1 MGNSDTNN
9 SLGLNNL
16 TNLGTSKNRKRVGR
30 GIGSGTGKTAGR
42 GHKGQKSR
50 AGATINGFEGGQM
63 PLYRRVPKRG
73 FTNIFRKRYAE
84 VNIGRLQQAI
94 DDKKIDAKQTID
106 SEALIAS
113 GVVQRLHDGVRLL
126 AKGDL
131 NAKVTIEEAGASK
144 AATELVEKAGGKVVI
159 LEAKSKTNRS
169 EKKTKETAKA
179 KLATRKNEASKD
191 S

>member
-1 MGNSDTNN
+1 MKLQELSDNPGARHNS
-9 SLGLNNL
+9 
-16 TNLGTSKNRKRVGR
+16 KRVGR
-30 GIGSGTGKTAGR
+30 GIGSGKGKTAGR

-50 AGATINGFEGGQM
+50 AGATIKGFEGGQM

-94 DDKKIDAKQTID
+94 DDKKIDAKKTID
-106 SEALIAS
+106 SEILLAS

-131 NAKVTIEEAGASK
+131 NAKITIEVSGASK
-144 AATELVEKAGGKVVI
+144 AAMELVEKAGGKVVI
-159 LEAKSKTNRS
+159 VELKTKTKRS
-169 EKKTKETAKA
+169 EKKANKTSKA
-179 KLATRKNEASKD
+179 KLVANENEASED

>member
-1 MGNSDTNN
+1 MKLQELSDNPGARHNS
-9 SLGLNNL
+9 
-16 TNLGTSKNRKRVGR
+16 KRVGR
-30 GIGSGTGKTAGR
+30 GIGSGKGKTAGR

-50 AGATINGFEGGQM
+50 AGATIKGFEGGQM

-94 DDKKIDAKQTID
+94 DDKKIDAKKTID
-106 SEALIAS
+106 SEILIAS

-126 AKGDL
+126 AKGGL
-131 NAKVTIEEAGASK
+131 NAKVTIEVSGASK
-144 AATELVEKAGGKVVI
+144 AAVELVEKAGGKVVI
-159 LEAKSKTNRS
+159 VELKTKSKRS
-169 EKKTKETAKA
+169 EKKANKTSKA
-179 KLATRKNEASKD
+179 KLVAHENEASED

>member
-1 MGNSDTNN
+1 MKLQELSDNPGARHNS
-9 SLGLNNL
+9 
-16 TNLGTSKNRKRVGR
+16 KRVGR
-30 GIGSGTGKTAGR
+30 GIGSGKGKTAGR

-50 AGATINGFEGGQM
+50 AGATIKGFEGGQM

-94 DDKKIDAKQTID
+94 DDKKINAKKTID
-106 SEALIAS
+106 SEILLAS
-113 GVVQRLHDGVRLL
+113 GVVQRLRDGVRLL

-131 NAKVTIEEAGASK
+131 NAKVTIEVSGASK

-159 LEAKSKTNRS
+159 VELKTKTKRS
-169 EKKTKETAKA
+169 EKKANKTSKA
-179 KLATRKNEASKD
+179 KLVAHEKEASED